1 MNYQNNNI
9 FNPQNNAESWNFM
22 DYSSSQQ
29 QQPADA
35 PLQEPVAFEDFQFS
49 LGLDPEFAMP
59 IPLDI
64 PPPPPPMNESDFY
77 NMEAVPAPMNH
88 AVLDEQDH
96 KAFSQFL
103 DQFFVDPNM
112 QIDPQFTMYDTQHPP
127 PMSLDNHHQHHHPHH
142 PYQQTDEEYHR
153 QSSILQSLDE
163 QKRYYNKDSDM
174 HHHHQQQHNQQY
186 QDRPGA
192 VYLQQSNAITAPFIK
207 TPVLRE
213 TSSLSKQTS
222 DENETSNSPSSS
234 HSGNG
239 NQGSS
244 NSGNNSGGGAIR
256 RGKPHKELLTEEEKR
271 NNHIASEQ
279 KRRSMIRSGFK
290 DLTEIVP
297 TLKNINNSKSTVLF
311 KAVDYIKYLDKRNRN
326 LREKIKNL
334 EVRVEVEG
342 RMGILSRP
350 TATSST
356 STNQP
361 YYKSSSVPTQSAA
374 VAQPRRVESNAI
386 NHTNI
391 HNTTTS
397 TNTSSAAPSASSNKT
412 ASAALLQHKTQQR
425 QLMELQ
431 EKLQLHQKMLA
442 QQQQQQQQQH
452 QQQHQQQKSLATP
465 VVAADIN
472 RPYHIYDQSH
482 HHHHR
487 WHNDKAPETKMDV
500 DATTAAP
507 PSDSLIK
514 ATVSA

>member
-1 MNYQNNNI
+1 
-9 FNPQNNAESWNFM
+9 M
-22 DYSSSQQ
+22 DYSSNQQ
-29 QQPADA
+29 QQPSSSEA

-64 PPPPPPMNESDFY
+64 PPPPPAMNESDFY

-127 PMSLDNHHQHHHPHH
+127 PMSLDNHQHPQHQH

-163 QKRYYNKDSDM
+163 QKRYYSKDSDM
-174 HHHHQQQHNQQY
+174 HHHHHHHQQQHHQPY

-213 TSSLSKQTS
+213 SVPLNKQSSE
-222 DENETSNSPSSS
+222 ENDISHSPSSS
-234 HSGNG
+234 HSGGNG
-239 NQGSS
+239 NQGNSS
-244 NSGNNSGGGAIR
+244 NASGGGAIR

-271 NNHIASEQ
+271 SNHIASEQ

-342 RMGILSRP
+342 RMGILSSRP
-350 TATSST
+350 SSAST
-356 STNQP
+356 SQP
-361 YYKSSSVPTQSAA
+361 YYKPSSIPAQSAIGG
-374 VAQPRRVESNAI
+374 AQPRRAESSAI
-386 NHTNI
+386 NHANI
-391 HNTTTS
+391 HHTTTAS
-397 TNTSSAAPSASSNKT
+397 TNTSSAAPSSSNNKT

-442 QQQQQQQQQH
+442 QQQQQQQQ
-452 QQQHQQQKSLATP
+452 KSLAAP
-465 VVAADIN
+465 VAAADVS
-472 RPYHIYDQSH
+472 RPYHVYDQSH
-482 HHHHR
+482 HHHHH
-487 WHNDKAPETKMDV
+487 WQNAKSPEQKMEV

>member
-9 FNPQNNAESWNFM
+9 FNPQSNAEGWNFM
-22 DYSSSQQ
+22 DYTSNSQQ
-29 QQPADA
+29 QSSSEA

-64 PPPPPPMNESDFY
+64 SPPPPAMNEGDFY

-112 QIDPQFTMYDTQHPP
+112 QIDPQYTMFDTQHPP
-127 PMSLDNHHQHHHPHH
+127 PMSLDNH
-142 PYQQTDEEYHR
+142 PYQQADEEYHR

-163 QKRYYNKDSDM
+163 QKRYYNKDTDM
-174 HHHHQQQHNQQY
+174 HHHHHQQHGQSY

-213 TSSLSKQTS
+213 NASLSKQSSEENDTS
-222 DENETSNSPSSS
+222 HSPGSS
-234 HSGNG
+234 HSGG
-239 NQGSS
+239 NQG
-244 NSGNNSGGGAIR
+244 NTSGGGGGGGGAIR

-342 RMGILSRP
+342 RMGILSSRP
-350 TATSST
+350 SSTATS
-356 STNQP
+356 QP
-361 YYKSSSVPTQSAA
+361 YYKSSSIPAPSTTA
-374 VAQPRRVESNAI
+374 VAQPRRVESSAI
-386 NHTNI
+386 QHANI
-391 HNTTTS
+391 HTTTTTTTSTSTTTTSTS
-397 TNTSSAAPSASSNKT
+397 TNTSSAAPPTISNKT
-412 ASAALLQHKTQQR
+412 ASAALLQHKTQQK

-442 QQQQQQQQQH
+442 QQQQQQHQH
-452 QQQHQQQKSLATP
+452 QHQHQQQKSS
-465 VVAADIN
+465 VAATDLN

-482 HHHHR
+482 HHHR
-487 WHNDKAPETKMDV
+487 WHNEKTPDTKMEV